1 MRDSIEQ
8 ELEIMSD
15 SLMKTCFCIRSFKP
29 RRAATLSY
37 NAFLYLAVC
46 YHMLFSGRTNTL
58 LSEYAY
64 YYPYF

>member
-1 MRDSIEQ
+1 MREDIEQ

-15 SLMKTCFCIRSFKP
+15 SLMKTCFCICSFRP

-37 NAFLYLAVC
+37 NARLYLAVC
-46 YHMLFSGRTNTL
+46 YHVLFSGRINTL

-64 YYPYF
+64 YYPYC